1 MWAEARLF
9 FPWRQAPAQCK
20 DATELPE
27 GCGAGSG
34 GDSSGLV
41 GQSMAA
47 RASPTALV
55 REKGRTGGIPESVR
69 QVNGDE
75 AGLKAKW
82 EAILQA
88 RVRARP

>member
-1 MWAEARLF
+1 
-9 FPWRQAPAQCK
+9 
-20 DATELPE
+20 
-27 GCGAGSG
+27 
-34 GDSSGLV
+34 
-41 GQSMAA
+41 MAA